1 MGPPED
7 DEPAVLFVRRVHR
20 DDGVAPA
27 VRLARGSRV
36 GFQEGDVL
44 VPREPGAGA
53 EGMLQV
59 DLVHDASHRRRR
71 RTAAPGAWRGAP
83 FFGCP
88 VAHPAQ
94 LRAHGAHVRVRRERR
109 ERLGALG
116 RGGDLAE
123 HPRRHRRVA
132 LATRRGLHLEVDA
145 PLAPAPRERRRL
157 RLERVRRRVK
167 RVDLVGGDQAADH
180 DPSLARVV
188 APQRAELALVPT
200 PNSISLARERRRRT
214 RQRFVRGRRFIR
226 GGVPARRSRDAT
238 ASDAAASRGA
248 ASRAGRRE
256 PEPRDV
262 RSDARHGMSTPER
275 VPTSEI
281 AFLAGC
287 WAHLPIHAGV
297 YTRV

>member
-7 DEPAVLFVRRVHR
+7 DEPAVALVRTVHG
-20 DDGVAPA
+20 DDRVAPA
-27 VRLARGSRV
+27 VRLARRPRV
-36 GFQEGDVL
+36 GFQKGDVL
-44 VPREPGAGA
+44 VPREPGARA
-53 EGMLQV
+53 EGLLQV
-59 DLVHDASHRRRR
+59 DLVHDATHRRRRRR
-71 RTAAPGAWRGAP
+71 RTAATGASRGAP
-83 FFGCP
+83 FFSRP

-109 ERLGALG
+109 ERPRALG

-123 HPRRHRRVA
+123 HPGRHGGVA
-132 LATRRGLHLEVDA
+132 LATRRGLHLEVHA
-145 PLAPAPRERRRL
+145 PLAPAPRERRRF

-167 RVDLVGGDQAADH
+167 RVDLVGGDQTADH

-188 APQRAELALVPT
+188 APQRAELVLVPT
-200 PNSISLARERRRRT
+200 PSSRRLTRE
-214 RQRFVRGRRFIR
+214 RFVRGRRFIR
-226 GGVPARRSRDAT
+226 GGVSARRSRDAT
-238 ASDAAASRGA
+238 ASEAAASRGA

-256 PEPRDV
+256 PEPRDA
-262 RSDARHGMSTPER
+262 RSDARHGMNTPER

-297 YTRV
+297 HTRV